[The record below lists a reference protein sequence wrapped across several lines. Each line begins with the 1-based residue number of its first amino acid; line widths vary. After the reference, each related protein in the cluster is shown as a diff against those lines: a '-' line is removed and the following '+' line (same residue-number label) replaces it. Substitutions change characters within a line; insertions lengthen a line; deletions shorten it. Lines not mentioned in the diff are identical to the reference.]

1 MEFTATVSRRSSRG
15 AGGPPGEA
23 EVLRLNPQRRSL
35 ILEATGWSQLFD
47 GTLNLEVAQGIV
59 EQLLFHQPL
68 INEPGSSVTYPP
80 PYQDIPR
87 KRGGYLYYP
96 AIVSRRKVTAPA
108 LIRRAINPLP
118 TRVEAFSD
126 RCLRDF
132 LQVVDDDEV
141 ACRVGT

>member
-1 MEFTATVSRRSSRG
+1 M
-15 AGGPPGEA
+15 
-23 EVLRLNPQRRSL
+23 LRLNPQRRSL
-35 ILEATGWSQLFD
+35 ILEATGWGQLFD

-59 EQLLFHQPL
+59 EQLLLQQPL
-68 INEPGSSVTYPP
+68 ISEPGSSVTYPH
-80 PYQDIPR
+80 PYQDIPL

-96 AIVSRRKVTAPA
+96 ATVSRHEVTAPT

-126 RCLRDF
+126 RYLRDF
-132 LQVVDDDEV
+132 LQVGDDDEV